1 MSSREEILAKIHQN
15 TRQRFDYP
23 QWEIQ
28 AITYPDKVKQ
38 FCEISRLVGGDA
50 MLWQDN
56 DTLDKIIRNRFPE
69 AHSIASVMPEVTCAT
84 LNPDT
89 VQCAQEL
96 DGIDLAVITGEIGVA
111 ENGAVWIPQTIKHK
125 LLYFIAEALLIV
137 LDRNCIVNNM
147 HEAYTALKKEVYP
160 YGVFISGPSKTAD
173 IEQAL
178 VMGAHGAR
186 KVLVVLK

>member
-1 MSSREEILAKIHQN
+1 MSSREEILSKIRQN
-15 TRQRFDYP
+15 TRQRFEYP

-28 AITYPDKVKQ
+28 AITYPDKIKQ
-38 FCEISRLVGGDA
+38 FCEISRQVGGDA
-50 MLWQDN
+50 VLCQEN
-56 DTLDKIIRNRFPE
+56 DTLDDIIRNRFPE
-69 AHSIASVMPEVTCAT
+69 VHSIASVMPEVTCAT
-84 LNPDT
+84 LNPDA
-89 VQCAQEL
+89 VQRVQEL
-96 DGIDLAVITGEIGVA
+96 DGIDLAVISGEIGVA
-111 ENGAVWIPQTIKHK
+111 ENGAVWIPQTIQHK

-137 LDRNCIVNNM
+137 LDRNRIVNNM
-147 HEAYTALKKEVYP
+147 HEAYAALKGEDYP